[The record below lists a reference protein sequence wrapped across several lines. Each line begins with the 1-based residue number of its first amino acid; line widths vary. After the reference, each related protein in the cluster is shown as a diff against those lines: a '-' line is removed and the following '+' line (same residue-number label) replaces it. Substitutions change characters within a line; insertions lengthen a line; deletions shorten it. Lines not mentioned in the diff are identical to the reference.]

1 MFALLFLQRD
11 CVGCGFCCAKA
22 QCPPGREAYGDR
34 RRCPGLFWDG
44 ARYRCRL
51 VMTDAQAAAV
61 LQVGEGCRR
70 PLNRWRKD
78 VRERVKP
85 L

>member
-1 MFALLFLQRD
+1 MFVLRFLHRP

-22 QCPPGREAYGDR
+22 QCPPGREIYGDR

-51 VMTDAQAAAV
+51 VMANAQVAAA
-61 LQVGEGCRR
+61 LQVGEGCCR
-70 PLNRWRKD
+70 PLNRWRRD

>member
-1 MFALLFLQRD
+1 VFALLFLQRP

-22 QCPPGREAYGDR
+22 QCPPGRMPRGR
-34 RRCPGLFWDG
+34 HRRCPGLFWDG

-51 VMTDAQAAAV
+51 VMADAQVAAV
-61 LQVGEGCRR
+61 LRVGQGCCR
-70 PLNRWRKD
+70 PLNRWRRNM
-78 VRERVKP
+78 RERVKP